1 MGGIQMTDVVRNLLI
16 INIIFFI
23 ASAVMPDLVPYLSV
37 YYPASPEFKPFQL
50 LTYMFM
56 HGSVAHIFFNMI
68 GLVTFGSSLE
78 MFMGPKRFFSYYLVC
93 GLGALVVDFAWQYYR
108 LQSGSV
114 AEETLF
120 YTPMLG
126 ASGAVMGLVAGF
138 AIFFPEQRL
147 QLLFPPITL
156 TARQFAL
163 IYAALEIFLGVGD
176 YQQGVAHFAHIG
188 GMFSGLVY
196 VAIWRKTR

>member
-1 MGGIQMTDVVRNLLI
+1 MTDVVRNLLI

-78 MFMGPKRFFSYYLVC
+78 MFMGPKRFFSYY
-93 GLGALVVDFAWQYYR
+93 
-108 LQSGSV
+108 
-114 AEETLF
+114 
-120 YTPMLG
+120 
-126 ASGAVMGLVAGF
+126 
-138 AIFFPEQRL
+138 
-147 QLLFPPITL
+147 
-156 TARQFAL
+156 
-163 IYAALEIFLGVGD
+163 
-176 YQQGVAHFAHIG
+176 
-188 GMFSGLVY
+188 FSF
-196 VAIWRKTR
+196 